1 MHCSAHDNGFVIQL
15 LEEFAFRDLS
25 SFSLSSCMNPFIVNL
40 ASAKPAPS
48 LPLGHMLSLHVKKF
62 DSLFQ
67 IVERQVFVFK
77 ARVQIA
83 TSDDVCTVLG
93 SINFTSFTDAPIP
106 L

>member
-48 LPLGHMLSLHVKKF
+48 LPLSLHVKKF